1 VRRTAAS
8 WGYWLVEF
16 SVTVRDRDFSELA
29 SLIRTR
35 ACPHPVRLVA
45 IDGGGGS
52 GKSTFASLLAQH
64 LDDAPVIP
72 MDDFLAWDDLTEYFA
87 RFVAQV
93 VEPLLLGRDLRY
105 QQRDWLND
113 MMGRGLGEF
122 RDVPFRDIVI
132 FEGIGSARRALE
144 RVLTYSIWIDAP
156 DDLRLARGLS
166 RDGHIDGMRE
176 VWLRFMAAERRF
188 FELEDTAARADAIV
202 DGTTPFAGDPPRF
215 RVISEK
221 S

>member
-1 VRRTAAS
+1 VST
-8 WGYWLVEF
+8 
-16 SVTVRDRDFSELA
+16 RDRTFSELA
-29 SLIRTR
+29 SQIRAR
-35 ACPHPVRLVA
+35 ACPHRVRVVA

-52 GKSTFASLLAQH
+52 GKSTFANILARC

-72 MDDFLAWDDLTEYFA
+72 MDDFLAWDDLTEYFP

-93 VEPLLLGRDLRY
+93 VEPLLLGRALRY

-113 MMGRGLGEF
+113 MMGRGLGQF
-122 RDVPFRDIVI
+122 REVPFRDIVI
-132 FEGIGSARRALE
+132 FEGVGSARRALE
-144 RVLTYSIWIDAP
+144 RVLTYSIWLDTP

-166 RDGHIDGMRE
+166 RDGHIEGMRE
-176 VWLRFMAAERRF
+176 EWLRFMAAERRF
-188 FELEDTAARADAIV
+188 FELDDTAARADAIV

-221 S
+221 T